1 MDYRMIAYWTHRSFE
16 PTVGGH
22 ESGFVIMKTIGI
34 VGGIAWP
41 SSIVYY
47 RIINERVAQRLGD
60 GGLHSARLVLAQTD
74 FEQIERNQREGRWD
88 LVGELLAEQGNK
100 LKAAGADFFLLAC
113 NTVHT
118 ADDRIQ
124 GAVDLPFLHIVDPT
138 ARQVLDQG
146 FTTVGLLGSRYTMTG
161 SYFVGRLRDRYGL
174 KVLVAEGEHQENVH
188 NALYAELAR
197 GIFLRSTRDKFKAAI
212 ADLVARGAQAVIL
225 GCTEFGVLIEA
236 KDSSVPLIDTTVAH
250 AEAAVDM
257 ALEQ

>member
-1 MDYRMIAYWTHRSFE
+1 
-16 PTVGGH
+16 
-22 ESGFVIMKTIGI
+22 MKTIGI

-47 RIINERVAQRLGD
+47 RIINERVAHRLGD

-118 ADDRIQ
+118 ADDWIER
-124 GAVDLPFLHIVDPT
+124 AVDLPFLHIVDPT
-138 ARQVLDQG
+138 ARQILDRG

-174 KVLVAEGEHQENVH
+174 QVLVAEGEHQDNVH
-188 NALYAELAR
+188 NALYAELAK
-197 GIFLRSTRDKFKAAI
+197 GIFLPATREKFKAAI
-212 ADLVARGAQAVIL
+212 ADLVERGAQAVIL
-225 GCTEFGVLIEA
+225 GCTEFGMLIEA
-236 KDSSVPLIDTTVAH
+236 KDSPVPLIDTTVAH

-257 ALEQ
+257 ALQH